1 MYALPIARAKNGE
14 EHNYEQKS
22 YLVDALTC
30 IEEAQ
35 HFPLEEGGRG
45 QDVQGYNT

>member
-1 MYALPIARAKNGE
+1 MYALPIAQTKNGG
-14 EHNYEQKS
+14 EHNCEQKS

-35 HFPLEEGGRG
+35 HFPL
-45 QDVQGYNT
+45 